1 MNILIDVYKRQIN
14 SCVCYVNGFH
24 CSAAIGNGLIH
35 LGISGILHCKKA
47 VRIKPV
53 SYTHLFE
60 NGFIML
66 AFKMVNPHFYILE
79 TGSENHIVVLGK
91 YLLFSDENAELI
103 CASK

>member
-1 MNILIDVYKRQIN
+1 MGPGNVLIFGAK
-14 SCVCYVNGFH
+14 
-24 CSAAIGNGLIH
+24 
-35 LGISGILHCKKA
+35 GIQA
-47 VRIKPV
+47 Q
-53 SYTHLFE
+53 FE

-103 CASK
+103 CVSK